1 MANLTTFKYKNTPVY
16 VRRSH
21 YGNMPSKLQR
31 TCFCCGEKV
40 NNCMAVLLIN
50 NFKEIPNVILHGE
63 CFEHWKNKT
72 DELCDDIAK
81 AHDEYKRLSEFF
93 GNGV

>member
-1 MANLTTFKYKNTPVY
+1 MANLPTFKYKNTPVY
-16 VRRSH
+16 VRH
-21 YGNMPSKLQR
+21 WHCGNMPSKLQR

-50 NFKEIPNVILHGE
+50 NFKEIPNVLLHDE
-63 CFEHWKNKT
+63 CYEQWKNKT

-81 AHDEYKRLSEFF
+81 SHDDYKRLNEIF
-93 GNGV
+93 GNGE

>member
-16 VRRSH
+16 VRSWH
-21 YGNMPSKLQR
+21 CGNSPSKLQR
-31 TCFCCGEKV
+31 TCFCCGDKV

-63 CFEHWKNKT
+63 CFEH
-72 DELCDDIAK
+72 
-81 AHDEYKRLSEFF
+81 
-93 GNGV
+93 

>member
-1 MANLTTFKYKNTPVY
+1 MANLPTFKYKNTPVY
-16 VRRSH
+16 VRNWH

-31 TCFCCGEKV
+31 TCFCCNKKI

-50 NFKEIPNVILHGE
+50 NYKEIPNVILHEE
-63 CFEHWKNKT
+63 CYEQWKNKT

-81 AHDEYKRLSEFF
+81 AHDDYKRLNEFF
-93 GNGV
+93 G